1 MSKRSVGGASV
12 LILGFAVGLTVGR
25 VAIASTAPSLA
36 QPVAVVIPLAAQRR
50 DPTQPPGAPKL
61 KAPSAGAEMKS
72 KPKKPVLSSILLS
85 DERRLAVINN
95 KLVRE
100 GGQVAGMTLVRV
112 GKDEVQLQGKNH
124 ARSLVLRLPKS
135 NIGKDYR

>member
-1 MSKRSVGGASV
+1 MSKLSICGVIA
-12 LILGFAVGLTVGR
+12 LILGLVVELVVGR
-25 VAIASTAPSLA
+25 AAVASTSTSLA
-36 QPVAVVIPLAAQRR
+36 QPVAAVIPLVVQPR
-50 DPTQPPGAPKL
+50 DPTQPPGAPKP
-61 KAPSAGAEMKS
+61 KARSAGVEAKS
-72 KPKKPVLSSILLS
+72 RSKEPVLSSILLS

-112 GKDEVQLQGKNH
+112 GKDEVQLQGKNQ
-124 ARSLVLRLPKS
+124 ARPLVLRLPKS